1 MSKDGVAMVRR
12 TLVLMAAMVLSVVI
26 VAGCESLRQSIRSA
40 SADSQARKAAKA
52 SLEETSATETDPSK
66 VLAVDA
72 DAKNPQPF
80 FKNNRRSGTWSSEAR
95 EIESHLGVGP

>member
-1 MSKDGVAMVRR
+1 MVRR
-12 TLVLMAAMVLSVVI
+12 SLVLMAVGLCVVI

-40 SADSQARKAAKA
+40 SAESQARKAARA
-52 SLEETSATETDPSK
+52 SLEETAATETDPTK

-80 FKNNRRSGTWSSEAR
+80 FKSNRRSGTWSSEAR